1 MRPDSS
7 PKCLGPDFSRPDFA
21 SACTQL
27 EASCDR
33 RLAVLCSLNVRICC
47 DNLCSEPTH
56 STLQL
61 RTPILCPRAG
71 AVVAFRKVSSRRSAS
86 CSYHTSMHLYDGI
99 ASLLHAL
106 EYLHGHALCWA
117 YKLLSANHRLKIM
130 HVTQVTRQ
138 GGECQHGGGLAIHR
152 HMHDLSTTQSKRQP
166 GFWRKYYSMS

>member
-21 SACTQL
+21 SACTQW

-33 RLAVLCSLNVRICC
+33 RLAVLCSLNVWICC

-99 ASLLHAL
+99 ASQFRNASVCARVLTRTRIMLGVQAL
-106 EYLHGHALCWA
+106 VSKPPAQNYARNAGN
-117 YKLLSANHRLKIM
+117 SS
-130 HVTQVTRQ
+130 RQ
-138 GGECQHGGGLAIHR
+138 GMLTWR
-152 HMHDLSTTQSKRQP
+152 RP
-166 GFWRKYYSMS
+166 GHPQTHARSLYHTE